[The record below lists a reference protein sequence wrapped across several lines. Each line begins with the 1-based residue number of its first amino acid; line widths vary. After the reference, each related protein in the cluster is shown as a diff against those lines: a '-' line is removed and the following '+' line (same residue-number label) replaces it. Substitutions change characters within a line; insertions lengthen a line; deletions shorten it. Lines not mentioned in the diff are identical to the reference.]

1 LSLRVVGSERTRIAV
16 VCSRYPALSHAFV
29 VREVRALR
37 ERGLEVHTFTVRR
50 PPADELL
57 SAEDREEHLRTRA
70 LLPPNPL
77 RLAAAHAR
85 AALTRPLRY
94 LGALALSLGLST
106 GGARSLVWRLFYF
119 AEGVLLWDE
128 CRRRGLR
135 HLHAHFANVGSDAS
149 LIASHVGGSGWS
161 WSFMMHGCTEL
172 FDERPHRLPEK
183 IRRAALVV
191 CNSHFTRAQLLKLV
205 ERDHWDKL
213 HVVPCGIETRSLEP
227 PPRRPAGGPLRIL
240 TVGRLV
246 PGKGHALL
254 LEALASL
261 RDQGMRTL
269 ATFAGQGPERA
280 ALEQLAADLR
290 LDVRFAGA
298 VGQDELGAYY
308 DDAQLFCLPTLAEG
322 LGVVLLEAMAHGLP
336 VVSTRVMGV
345 PEVVDEGETGLLV
358 LPGRA
363 DLLAD
368 AIARL
373 GAAPD
378 LRDRMGLA
386 GRRRVEEEFALERQG
401 AALAGLLTGAISAMR
416 SNAAAQEAAEPEA
429 AAAAA

>member
-1 LSLRVVGSERTRIAV
+1 VGSEHRGIAV
-16 VCSRYPALSHAFV
+16 VCSRYPALSHAFI

-37 ERGLEVHTFTVRR
+37 EQGVEVHTFTVRR
-50 PPADELL
+50 PSERELL
-57 SAEDREEHLRTRA
+57 SAEDRDEYARTRA
-70 LLPPNPL
+70 LLPPGPL

-94 LGALALSLGLST
+94 LGALALSLRLGT
-106 GGARSLVWRLFYF
+106 GGVRSALWRLFYF

-128 CRRRGLR
+128 CRRRGVR
-135 HLHAHFANVGSDAS
+135 HLHAHFANVGSDVS
-149 LIASHVGGSGWS
+149 LLAAHVGGTEWS

-183 IRRAALVV
+183 IRRASLVV
-191 CNSHFTRAQLLKLV
+191 CNSHFTRAQLMKLV
-205 ERDHWDKL
+205 ARDEWDKL
-213 HVVPCGIETRSLEP
+213 QVVPCGIDTRALARV
-227 PPRRPAGGPLRIL
+227 PRRAAGGPLRIL

-261 RDQGMRTL
+261 RNDGIPTR
-269 ATFAGQGPERA
+269 ADFVGDGPERESLERLA
-280 ALEQLAADLR
+280 DALG
-290 LDVRFAGA
+290 LDVSFAGA
-298 VGQDELGAYY
+298 VGQEQLAAHYE
-308 DDAQLFCLPTLAEG
+308 DAQLFCLPTLAEG
-322 LGVVLLEAMAHGLP
+322 LGVVLLEAMAHGLA

-345 PEVVDEGETGLLV
+345 PEVVDDGRTGLLV

-373 GAAPD
+373 GRAPD
-378 LRDRMGLA
+378 LRERMGVA
-386 GRRRVEEEFALERQG
+386 GRRRVVEEFGLERQG
-401 AALAGLLTGAISAMR
+401 AAVARLLGHAIAG
-416 SNAAAQEAAEPEA
+416 AEGERAGKEPAGPETA
-429 AAAAA
+429 AAAA

>member
-1 LSLRVVGSERTRIAV
+1 LSSPDVDSEPRRIAV
-16 VCSRYPALSHAFV
+16 VCSRYPAVSHAFI

-37 ERGLEVHTFTVRR
+37 ERGVEVETFTVRR
-50 PPADELL
+50 PGAHELL
-57 SAEDREEHLRTRA
+57 SAEDREEHARTRA

-85 AALTRPLRY
+85 AALTRPVRY
-94 LGALALSLGLST
+94 LGALALSLRLST
-106 GGARSLVWRLFYF
+106 GGARSALWRLFYF

-128 CRRRGLR
+128 CRRRDLR
-135 HLHAHFANVGSDAS
+135 HLHAHFANVGSDVS
-149 LIASHVGGSGWS
+149 LLAAHVGGPGWS

-172 FDERPHRLPEK
+172 FDERPHRLPDK
-183 IRRAALVV
+183 IRRASLVV
-191 CNSHFTRAQLLKLV
+191 CNSHFTRAQLMKLV
-205 ERDHWDKL
+205 GRDEWEKL
-213 HVVPCGIETRSLEP
+213 QVVPCGIDMRSLARLPHRP
-227 PPRRPAGGPLRIL
+227 PGGPLRIL

-246 PGKGHALL
+246 PGKGHAVL

-261 RDQGMRTL
+261 RHQGIQTL
-269 ATFAGQGPERA
+269 ATFVGDGPEREP
-280 ALEQLAADLR
+280 LERLAEELR

-308 DDAQLFCLPTLAEG
+308 ENAQLFCLPTFAEG
-322 LGVVLLEAMAHGLP
+322 LGVVLLEAMGHGLA

-345 PEVVDEGETGLLV
+345 PEVVDDGETGLLV

-373 GAAPD
+373 GAASD
-378 LRDRMGLA
+378 LRERMGLA
-386 GRRRVEEEFALERQG
+386 GRRRVVEEFGLERQG
-401 AALAGLLTGAISAMR
+401 ASVARLLAGAVSGTQADTADG
-416 SNAAAQEAAEPEA
+416 EAAEPEA